1 MTHSFGC
8 FRLIWRKCGATPQQR
23 GNTSHTW
30 LVSLVLNPHKLSI
43 TSHTI
48 LSCNTHTKTHHTSIS
63 LKYYELLGTN
73 GLPRGRGDRTKY
85 LATFGSILSRWC
97 VEKRTMLVL
106 YSSVTLSYLFHICK
120 QSKLSSR
127 TYIV

>member
-8 FRLIWRKCGATPQQR
+8 FRLFGRKCGATPQQR
-23 GNTSHTW
+23 DNTSHTW
-30 LVSLVLNPHKLSI
+30 LVSLVLNLHKLSI

-48 LSCNTHTKTHHTSIS
+48 LSCNTHTKTHHISIS

-73 GLPRGRGDRTKY
+73 GLPRGRGDKTKY
-85 LATFGSILSRWC
+85 LATFGSILSHWC

-106 YSSVTLSYLFHICK
+106 CSSSVHKHVFTPPLEV
-120 QSKLSSR
+120 R
-127 TYIV
+127 